1 MSNRENLRW
10 LAFVHHVLVTTDQAA
25 AAGPPAVELRKLAAR
40 GALSRVGFGVYR
52 MNEAPTSTP
61 TPYAQALAVV
71 GPGSML
77 ADESILALHELPVV
91 NPRPIKVATHHRVR
105 TKLPATIELIHGVTT
120 GAVEVVDGL
129 ATMPLKDALQ
139 RSRSC
144 DVRWN
149 SHQLPTENLLLQD
162 PSLTPRIVVA
172 VRQLLEN
179 FSSLRQ
185 RCASTHNVPAHI
197 RGGLRSRLP
206 YGDTVALTD
215 RRLAV
220 SGMQ

>member
-129 ATMPLKDALQ
+129 ATMPLKDALLA
-139 RSRSC
+139 C
-144 DVRWN
+144 
-149 SHQLPTENLLLQD
+149 
-162 PSLTPRIVVA
+162 
-172 VRQLLEN
+172 
-179 FSSLRQ
+179 
-185 RCASTHNVPAHI
+185 
-197 RGGLRSRLP
+197 RGRVMRE
-206 YGDTVALTD
+206 
-215 RRLAV
+215 RLAEATHTAFARELIDEHDAAEVLQRLEPV
-220 SGMQ
+220 ST